1 MQKSMIS
8 TKERV
13 LYILRLLQ
21 RRWAICFFSMFWGRE
36 DVYAQGAVKNG
47 GYFPQCDN
55 RWDVKLCPKQRGEK
69 IFCDECENKKWTK
82 LDVKKIVGHLLGI

>member
-1 MQKSMIS
+1 MP
-8 TKERV
+8 
-13 LYILRLLQ
+13 
-21 RRWAICFFSMFWGRE
+21 
-36 DVYAQGAVKNG
+36 GAGKNG

-82 LDVKKIVGHLLGI
+82 LDVKKIVGHLLGYKRRWFGRNRYISVVVGWDMQIYRV